1 MLTAEEG
8 GDGKNL
14 RDDNDN
20 GGDISFQWGSMR
32 FGEYAVV
39 NQKPCSIQTLSFLP
53 FPFNELPFPSLL
65 WVVYNVQFFECNG
78 VVVVVILSC
87 MRRGRRIFLK
97 K

>member
-39 NQKPCSIQTLSFLP
+39 N
-53 FPFNELPFPSLL
+53 
-65 WVVYNVQFFECNG
+65 
-78 VVVVVILSC
+78 
-87 MRRGRRIFLK
+87 
-97 K
+97 